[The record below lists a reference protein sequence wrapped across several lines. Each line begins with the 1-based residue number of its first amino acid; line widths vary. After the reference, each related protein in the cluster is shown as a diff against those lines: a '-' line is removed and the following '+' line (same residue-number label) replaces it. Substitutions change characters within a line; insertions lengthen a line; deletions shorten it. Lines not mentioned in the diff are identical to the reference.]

1 MCGRQE
7 AQRGKSTW
15 EPGDP
20 KFKRHFASMTKF
32 LPLSKPQVLRL
43 ISGKIPAA
51 VPVSYSCEKDK
62 TGYKA
67 LCKLATVRYSHNN
80 LQGNRHQTQAVCRA

>member
-20 KFKRHFASMTKF
+20 KFKRHFASVTKF

-43 ISGKIPAA
+43 IKWENTS
-51 VPVSYSCEKDK
+51 
-62 TGYKA
+62 
-67 LCKLATVRYSHNN
+67 
-80 LQGNRHQTQAVCRA
+80 CRARFLQL